1 MKTLTI
7 LIPTIKRD
15 KTSFEYLSE
24 TIKQSFFD
32 YEIKRKKSY
41 F

>member
-24 TIKQSFFD
+24 TIKHSFLD
-32 YEIKRKKSY
+32 
-41 F
+41 